1 MRKEIQHQISLTQ
14 KKKRQSNVK
23 KTMNLKLSSIS
34 DNRMKNRIAKARWR
48 SKRNTNQ
55 ISSDRERNK
64 MLQFKL
70 REQKTPEQRK
80 MGTEADT
87 FSKQNRRSK
96 RTEFQVKADKVAN
109 TKIQREIRSKRSP
122 DKRKAATSSDTF
134 LKQNKRSKRA
144 EDQVLADRIHDK
156 TRKTKKRQQHHHVFS
171 NILKEFQKAIQEGP
185 TYTCTCCHRLLY
197 RQSIQRVISGN
208 YTKCTKEIL
217 LQCLTGEDMICKT
230 CHRALLQGNIPAMA
244 SCNKLQVR
252 PIPSELECL
261 SELEARLIAKRIPFM
276 KLMNLP
282 SGKQKAVVGSVVN
295 VPVDIVQTC
304 ASLPRSS
311 TSDMGFI
318 PLKLKRK
325 IQYTGHVQYQM
336 IRPSAV
342 EKGLCYL
349 QQNHKLYRDIDM
361 NVLWQQEFENDNEQL
376 WQALTVAEHNT
387 QETVENLETESDH
400 ESTKDN
406 EQPTT
411 YITTDKRQHA
421 SQAILEDEQQPTE
434 ILQDHDNNK
443 VSNHLIEKEKIWR
456 IS

>member
-1 MRKEIQHQISLTQ
+1 
-14 KKKRQSNVK
+14 
-23 KTMNLKLSSIS
+23 
-34 DNRMKNRIAKARWR
+34 
-48 SKRNTNQ
+48 
-55 ISSDRERNK
+55 
-64 MLQFKL
+64 
-70 REQKTPEQRK
+70 
-80 MGTEADT
+80 
-87 FSKQNRRSK
+87 
-96 RTEFQVKADKVAN
+96 
-109 TKIQREIRSKRSP
+109 
-122 DKRKAATSSDTF
+122 
-134 LKQNKRSKRA
+134 
-144 EDQVLADRIHDK
+144 
-156 TRKTKKRQQHHHVFS
+156 
-171 NILKEFQKAIQEGP
+171 
-185 TYTCTCCHRLLY
+185 
-197 RQSIQRVISGN
+197 
-208 YTKCTKEIL
+208 
-217 LQCLTGEDMICKT
+217 MICKT

-252 PIPSELECL
+252 PLPSELECL
-261 SELEARLIAKRIPFM
+261 SELETRLIAKRIPFM

-282 SGKQKAVVGSVVN
+282 SGKQKAVVGSLVN

-325 IQYTGHVQYQM
+325 KQYTGHVQYQM

-376 WQALTVAEHNT
+376 WQALTVAENNT
-387 QETVENLETESDH
+387 QEKTVENLETESDH

-411 YITTDKRQHA
+411 YITTDKGQHA

-443 VSNHLIEKEKIWR
+443 IQNTTTRGVILQTSPAINDDDEQQPSTSSSDYTTTADNDTDELDEETSGNTIFSIAPGEGRLPTQILQDEDNEVLTFPHLFPTGEFGFDVKRDTKLTLRKYFIARLCNKDNRFATNIEYLFYAQFLTDFKQVSDSINIALRKATSQTSTSITAGQLKDDEYRKQLIQADKGYQFLQTVRGSPAYCKKNPI
-456 IS
+456 